1 MAYVRGDNI
10 TTSTS
15 EGGTE
20 REIFNQIKY
29 VVQSGP
35 AKDLSVKLR
44 SSVLRVS
51 QKSSEYNV
59 SGNEVRVFVDY
70 PINIF

>member
-1 MAYVRGDNI
+1 
-10 TTSTS
+10 
-15 EGGTE
+15 
-20 REIFNQIKY
+20 
-29 VVQSGP
+29 
-35 AKDLSVKLR
+35 
-44 SSVLRVS
+44 VS